1 MLSKNVLYY
10 GKEESPPE
18 QIELRAGP
26 LLIVFEPG
34 GGFLRYIRVVAP
46 VLSNATTNRSVD
58 DHKGNEMGNQEILR
72 SIYVAVRDR
81 NWGTIP
87 PRVSNLTSETI
98 ADSFYLTFDVECK
111 ERDIDFFWRGTVTGD
126 RQGTITFTM
135 DGIARST
142 FLRNRI
148 GFCVLHPIREC
159 AGQPCIIE
167 KVDGAVERGIFPY
180 YISPHQPFM
189 DIRAI
194 SHEVVPGLLAEVR
207 FEGEI
212 FEMEDQRN
220 WTDASFKTYCTPL
233 SLPFPAEVKEGTT
246 IVQSV
251 TLTLKGEIPAATPR
265 VQVGPSPDY
274 RDEIILTVAEV
285 ARLQETQS
293 GSLPHIGLGMA
304 SHGRPLNGRELERLK
319 ALNLSHLRV
328 DLNLSELSYKDIL
341 KQAVVEANA
350 LGVSLEVALFLS
362 DATEEELSAFV
373 KELQK
378 VKPRVSAWL
387 IFHLAEKSTT
397 EQWVRIV
404 RRYLSN
410 YAPEAKI
417 GAGTNVY
424 FTELNRSRPPN
435 PPYPP
440 LLKGGKGGLD
450 LVCYS
455 INPQV
460 HAFDNTSLVENLAAQ
475 AETTKSARQFV
486 GNLPL
491 AVTPVTLKPRFNP
504 SAIGPQPELN
514 PDELPSQVDV
524 RQMSLFG
531 AVWALGSV
539 KYLSESGV
547 YSVTYYETSGWQG
560 VMETEHGSPLPE
572 KFRSLP
578 GSVFPLYHVLA
589 DVGEFAG
596 GAVIPITSS
605 APLLVD
611 GLAVRKDGKIRV
623 MLANFTS
630 QRQQITIHPTASA
643 VGLFSANIRV
653 RRLDETNAEYAML
666 SPEEFRAYA
675 GESMVTSGGFVKLD
689 ILPYGVVRM
698 DNA

>member
-10 GKEESPPE
+10 GNEESPPE
-18 QIELRAGP
+18 QIELCAGP
-26 LLIVFEPG
+26 LLIIFEPG
-34 GGFLRYIRVVAP
+34 GGFLRYIC
-46 VLSNATTNRSVD
+46 
-58 DHKGNEMGNQEILR
+58 MGNQEILR
-72 SIYVAVRDR
+72 GIYIAVRDC

-87 PRVSNLTSETI
+87 PRVSNLKIETI
-98 ADSFYLTFDVECK
+98 EDSFHLTFDVECK
-111 ERDIDFFWRGTVTGD
+111 EREIDFFWRGTVTGD

-135 DGIARST
+135 EGVARST

-167 KVDGAVERGIFPY
+167 KMDGAVERGIFPY

-194 SHEVVPGLLAEVR
+194 SHEVIPGLLAEVR

-233 SLPFPAEVKEGTT
+233 NLPLPVEVKEGTT
-246 IVQSV
+246 IAQSV
-251 TLTLKGEIPAATPR
+251 TLTLKGEVPVATSR
-265 VQVGPSPDY
+265 VQVGPSPDS

-293 GSLPHIGLGMA
+293 GSLPHIGLEMA
-304 SHGRPLNGRELERLK
+304 SHGRPLNDRERERLK
-319 ALNLSHLRV
+319 ALNLAHLRV
-328 DLNLSELSYKDIL
+328 DLNLSELSYKDIFN
-341 KQAVVEANA
+341 QAAAEANA

-362 DATEEELSAFV
+362 NAAEEELSAFV

-387 IFHLAEKSTT
+387 IFHTNFSFKKKNLIKRNTKEDKNFYLSEKSTT
-397 EQWVRIV
+397 EQWVRLA
-404 RRYLSN
+404 RRYLPS
-410 YAPEAKI
+410 YGPEAKI
-417 GAGTNVY
+417 GSGTNVY
-424 FTELNRSRPPN
+424 FTELNRSRPPVEA
-435 PPYPP
+435 
-440 LLKGGKGGLD
+440 KCHESSLD

-475 AETTKSARQFV
+475 AETVKSARQFI
-486 GNLPL
+486 GDLPL

-504 SAIGPQPELN
+504 STTRPEQELN
-514 PDELPSQVDV
+514 SGELPSQVDV

-531 AVWALGSV
+531 AVWTLGSL
-539 KYLSESGV
+539 KYLSESSV
-547 YSVTYYETSGWQG
+547 HSVTYYETSGWRG
-560 VMETEHGSPLPE
+560 VMEAEQGSPLPE

-589 DVGEFAG
+589 DVGEFTG
-596 GAVIPITSS
+596 GTIIPTTSS
-605 APLLVD
+605 NPLLVD
-611 GLAVRKDGKIRV
+611 GLTVRKDEKMRV
-623 MLANFTS
+623 LLANFTS
-630 QRQQITIHPTASA
+630 QRQQVTIHN
-643 VGLFSANIRV
+643 LNANIRV
-653 RRLDETNAEYAML
+653 RCLDEMNAETAML
-666 SPEEFRAYA
+666 SPEKFRAYT
-675 GESMVTSGGFVKLD
+675 GESMATSGGSVKLD
-689 ILPYGVVRM
+689 ILPYGVVRI
-698 DNA
+698 DT